1 MTNKATAAARAD
13 ATTIAAATSATPQS
27 QLAIM
32 AGAVATIN
40 PQGDTALF
48 VRADVQ
54 GKEHAQAYRLHVISV
69 AVLELLKGNPRN
81 LKEAVALVAQLGKG
95 KKARAY
101 AAGFAVLADVAP
113 LERTGKWMDAAN
125 ADLRTQADTLTAAYV
140 AQFASA
146 HATVMAEKAAPKAK
160 KEPAPAPAP
169 VAAES
174 SGDHA
179 DTIVIETEETESMNV
194 GDVVAAAVTAIQ
206 QGMLQSEELAALRA
220 ALSAYDT
227 PAVPAE
233 LLMLT
238 HSTAP
243 AHAH

>member
-1 MTNKATAAARAD
+1 MSNKATKAARAD
-13 ATTIAAATSATPQS
+13 NTTTSASPQS
-27 QLAIM
+27 HLA
-32 AGAVATIN
+32 ALQGAVATVS
-40 PQGDTALF
+40 PQGATALF

-54 GKEHAQAYRLHVISV
+54 GKEHAQAYRLHVIST

-81 LKEAVALVAQLGKG
+81 LREAMELVAQLGKG

-113 LERTGKWMDAAN
+113 LARTGKWLDAQN
-125 ADLRTQADTLTAAYV
+125 AELRTQADTLTAAYV

-146 HATVMAEKAAPKAK
+146 HATVMAEKPTPKAK
-160 KEPAPAPAP
+160 KEVPAPAPAP
-169 VAAES
+169 VETAAPV
-174 SGDHA
+174 
-179 DTIVIETEETESMNV
+179 DTIIVETEQVGSLAV
-194 GDVVAAAVTAIQ
+194 GDVIASAIEAIK
-206 QGMLQSEELAALRA
+206 QGLAEPGELEALRA
-220 ALSAYDT
+220 ALAAYDT

-233 LLMLT
+233 LLMPA